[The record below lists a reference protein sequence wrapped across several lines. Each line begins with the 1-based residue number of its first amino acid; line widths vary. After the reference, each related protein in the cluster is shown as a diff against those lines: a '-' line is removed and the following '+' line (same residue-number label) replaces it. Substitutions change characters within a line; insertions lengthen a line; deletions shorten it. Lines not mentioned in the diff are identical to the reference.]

1 MASSTLVQVAVT
13 SLGSTVTSENV
24 EEHLMLNAK
33 KHDFLEKHMNMS
45 HQNEKSHDSQS
56 DTSAKSVNTSANSQ
70 DEHSSDELGHST
82 LNGENGTHIEEE
94 ELNSSQ
100 EGYKA
105 HSVGKAHPESAP
117 VTPVE
122 FAGHHMFIDQGAG
135 SPQNLSPQYTPLPT
149 PSNSNPHGHP
159 HFGYQYDDIP
169 EALFPTQVQNV
180 IQQHRKV
187 QHRKFTKEEDNK
199 IFEGVQ
205 KYGQDWNTIVK
216 WGGLDRTGPQVRDR
230 YRRITKK
237 SPTVL
242 IPNHTLLKEH
252 PESPNQHDGP
262 QHKKQKLTH
271 SSSLG
276 VMDFQN
282 AASAAIGHTTTASNN
297 SINHFTHQSG
307 LHSLSHEQQFSSPA
321 TPNKI
326 YNPVLIDRMIQT
338 DPVLTEQKLNDDRI
352 QLTQVIQQLETT
364 LKEKE
369 LAAKK
374 REDDLNNKFQKDV
387 KDRES
392 KLRKVIIDLYINQA
406 KKEKL
411 EAREQLA
418 KKCVRLG
425 QIVVQ
430 RHGAEFQE
438 VWQDGKD
445 FQELN
450 NKLNVAMEER
460 ERLERQRRAYTNRA
474 AKKKSNTSTTRL
486 GDDNLSDTE
495 SNITNPYD
503 INSQQEEICRL
514 RINNLKKVETE
525 LQAEKEKLEIE
536 KNLHIR
542 ELKRIRDEDRSRFNS
557 FCILKDRYLL
567 LMLVGKGGFSE
578 VHKAFDLVELR
589 DVACKI
595 HQLNSQW
602 NEERK
607 ANFTKHVCREQSI
620 HKQLDHPRV
629 VRLYD
634 VFEIDNNTFC
644 TILEYCGMGCDLD
657 LQLKNHKMF
666 TEREARS
673 VIVQIFSGL
682 KYLNEQSKP
691 IIHYDLKPGN
701 ILYINGEV
709 KITDFGLS
717 KIMEDHDAGEM
728 ELTSQGAGTYWYL
741 PPETF
746 EVGKRPPKI
755 SSKVDVWSAGVI
767 FYQLLYGKKPFGHD
781 LSQQK
786 ILADQTILNAKNVDF
801 PDKPIVSQPA
811 KDFIRRCLAHNVI
824 ERPDVQQI
832 CKDPFLQG
840 SYKTKN
846 SPRNTTSGHE
856 SG

>member
-1 MASSTLVQVAVT
+1 
-13 SLGSTVTSENV
+13 
-24 EEHLMLNAK
+24 
-33 KHDFLEKHMNMS
+33 
-45 HQNEKSHDSQS
+45 
-56 DTSAKSVNTSANSQ
+56 
-70 DEHSSDELGHST
+70 
-82 LNGENGTHIEEE
+82 
-94 ELNSSQ
+94 
-100 EGYKA
+100 
-105 HSVGKAHPESAP
+105 
-117 VTPVE
+117 
-122 FAGHHMFIDQGAG
+122 
-135 SPQNLSPQYTPLPT
+135 
-149 PSNSNPHGHP
+149 
-159 HFGYQYDDIP
+159 
-169 EALFPTQVQNV
+169 
-180 IQQHRKV
+180 
-187 QHRKFTKEEDNK
+187 
-199 IFEGVQ
+199 
-205 KYGQDWNTIVK
+205 
-216 WGGLDRTGPQVRDR
+216 
-230 YRRITKK
+230 
-237 SPTVL
+237 
-242 IPNHTLLKEH
+242 
-252 PESPNQHDGP
+252 
-262 QHKKQKLTH
+262 
-271 SSSLG
+271 
-276 VMDFQN
+276 
-282 AASAAIGHTTTASNN
+282 
-297 SINHFTHQSG
+297 
-307 LHSLSHEQQFSSPA
+307 
-321 TPNKI
+321 
-326 YNPVLIDRMIQT
+326 
-338 DPVLTEQKLNDDRI
+338 
-352 QLTQVIQQLETT
+352 
-364 LKEKE
+364 
-369 LAAKK
+369 
-374 REDDLNNKFQKDV
+374 
-387 KDRES
+387 
-392 KLRKVIIDLYINQA
+392 
-406 KKEKL
+406 
-411 EAREQLA
+411 
-418 KKCVRLG
+418 
-425 QIVVQ
+425 
-430 RHGAEFQE
+430 
-438 VWQDGKD
+438 
-445 FQELN
+445 
-450 NKLNVAMEER
+450 
-460 ERLERQRRAYTNRA
+460 
-474 AKKKSNTSTTRL
+474 
-486 GDDNLSDTE
+486 
-495 SNITNPYD
+495 
-503 INSQQEEICRL
+503 
-514 RINNLKKVETE
+514 VETE

-832 CKDPFLQG
+832 CKYPFLQG